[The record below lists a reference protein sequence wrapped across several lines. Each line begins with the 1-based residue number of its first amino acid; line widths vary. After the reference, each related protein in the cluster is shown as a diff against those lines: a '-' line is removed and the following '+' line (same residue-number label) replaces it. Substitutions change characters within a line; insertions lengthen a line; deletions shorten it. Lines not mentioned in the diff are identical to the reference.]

1 VGLITTHSARTDL
14 GRKRTLNEDSYV
26 VAAEHGLF
34 VVADGMGGHAAG
46 EVASAMAVETM
57 GQFFQ
62 ATNSGEEIT
71 WPFEIDENLPIQA
84 NKLKTA
90 IRLANRRIHQSA
102 IEQHRLEGMGT
113 TIVGVVV
120 VPDQNIACIGHVG
133 DSRAYLV
140 REGELWS
147 LTTDHS
153 WVNVQVMLGQ
163 ITEEEARYHPMKNII
178 TRALGTKED
187 VEVDISVREL
197 YPGDYI
203 LLCSDGLSGMIEEKE
218 ILQCVLSRKDDLEKA
233 TEDLIRRANAHGGDD
248 NITVILLHF
257 QTDDIHEMSTI
268 RVDSV
273 AMPATSHTTPPDTV
287 GMPTVKMSQYS
298 ADPLKRAQDPLLG
311 AMDNWE
317 ADLETPAKPLKPIQV
332 EQDDDLDIDL

>member
-26 VAAEHGLF
+26 VAPEHGLF

-46 EVASAMAVETM
+46 EVASAMAVQTM
-57 GQFFQ
+57 GQFFE
-62 ATNSGEEIT
+62 ATNTGEEIT

-90 IRLANRRIHQSA
+90 IRLANRQIHRSA

-113 TIVGVVV
+113 TIVGVAV
-120 VPDQNIACIGHVG
+120 VPDQSLLCIGHVG
-133 DSRAYLV
+133 DSRAYLI
-140 REGELWS
+140 REGELWG

-203 LLCSDGLSGMIEEKE
+203 LLCSDGLSGMVDEKD
-218 ILQCVLSRKDDLEKA
+218 ILQSVLARKEDLEKT

-248 NITVILLHF
+248 NITVVLLHF

-268 RVDSV
+268 RVDPKSV
-273 AMPATSHTTPPDTV
+273 SSTSHSSAPDTV
-287 GMPTVKMSQYS
+287 SMPTVKMNQYS
-298 ADPLKRAQDPLLG
+298 ADQLKRAQDPLLG
-311 AMDNWE
+311 GMDNWE
-317 ADLETPAKPLKPIQV
+317 ADLEPPTKPLKPIKV
-332 EQDDDLDIDL
+332 EDDDLDL

>member
-1 VGLITTHSARTDL
+1 MGLITTCSARTDL

-26 VAAEHGLF
+26 VQEENRLF

-46 EVASAMAVETM
+46 EVASAMAVETI
-57 GQFFQ
+57 GDFF
-62 ATNSGEEIT
+62 ALTNSSEDIT
-71 WPFEIDENLPIQA
+71 WPFEIDENLPIEA

-90 IRLANRRIHQSA
+90 IRLANRNIHRSA

-113 TIVGVVV
+113 TIVGVTVM
-120 VPDQNIACIGHVG
+120 PEQNRVCVGHVG

-187 VEVDISVREL
+187 VEVDITVRDV
-197 YPGDYI
+197 YPGDSI
-203 LLCSDGLSGMIEEKE
+203 LLCSDGLSGMVDEKD
-218 ILQCVLSRKDDLEKA
+218 ILQTVLSRKEDLDKA
-233 TEDLIRRANAHGGDD
+233 TEELIRRANAHGGDD
-248 NITVILLHF
+248 NITVILIHF

-268 RVDSV
+268 RIEPREMQQ
-273 AMPATSHTTPPDTV
+273 ATQAAPADTV
-287 GMPTVKMSQYS
+287 SMPTVKMAQPT
-298 ADPLKRAQDPLLG
+298 ADQLKRAQDPLLG
-311 AMDNWE
+311 GLDNWE
-317 ADLETPAKPLKPIQV
+317 ADLETPKSPLRPIRV
-332 EQDDDLDIDL
+332 EEDDGLEIDL

>member
-1 VGLITTHSARTDL
+1 VGLITTHSARSDL

-57 GQFFQ
+57 GQFF
-62 ATNSGEEIT
+62 ALTNTGEEIT
-71 WPFEIDENLPIQA
+71 WPFEIDENLPLQA

-113 TIVGVVV
+113 TIVAVGI
-120 VPDQNIACIGHVG
+120 VPEQNLACIGHVG

-140 REGELWS
+140 RDGELWS

-187 VEVDISVREL
+187 VEVDISVREV

-203 LLCSDGLSGMIEEKE
+203 LLCSDGLSGMVEEKD
-218 ILQCVLSRKDDLEKA
+218 ILQCVLTRKDDVDKA
-233 TEDLIRRANAHGGDD
+233 TEELIRRANAHGGDD

-268 RVDSV
+268 RVDPQTI
-273 AMPATSHTTPPDTV
+273 PASTHSSAPDTV
-287 GMPTVKMSQYS
+287 SMPTVKMTQYS
-298 ADPLKRAQDPLLG
+298 ADQLQKAQDPLLG
-311 AMDNWE
+311 GMDNWE
-317 ADLETPAKPLKPIQV
+317 ADLETPTKPLKPIRV
-332 EQDDDLDIDL
+332 EENDDLDIDL